1 MKISKLPVIKQ
12 TVINKTKQIK
22 PLLCTY
28 FSKNVDTLT
37 TSSVD
42 ISLSMSQKLLLSSQK
57 ALAKIFFQSHNPDF
71 FSLNLLEG
79 IQRDIPVFKG
89 LSLKDISFIGKDLH
103 AIIAKQGCYS
113 KCTHCYANAQ
123 KPLKENA
130 SSVNSVLFDDIKALA
145 DGFNV
150 LKHRTGINFVRN
162 SGIKY
167 NAFVF
172 DSDCMEIAAKDSL
185 GNIHLF
191 PELNKLVLDGFDI
204 KSVFDTSGWNP
215 KSKIYQQRAE
225 KIIEYYRQP
234 NKMDELYQF
243 NVSIN
248 PFHSMYE
255 KSLELKQKGYIE
267 LSEKIYKSYV
277 DRMSNALFTCI
288 PLMNDKKFGVITR
301 AMPDSI
307 PNMQGYDIKSLTNLL
322 NDIYVN
328 FSQRCLDDM
337 FSNKKHIKNENDLK
351 NILKLCEVHLKAFD
365 IDTDIVPSAK
375 IKEIIEKRNPGKID
389 KISKDIF
396 SESLLLDEQFEE
408 LKSGRGLAHV
418 TDIYRKLIDI
428 TGKVYLSDNQ
438 RVIPTD
444 IQINYKNRYKVAD
457 RFHTVDDS
465 FVYKFHNTK

>member
-12 TVINKTKQIK
+12 TVIKQTKQMK
-22 PLLCTY
+22 PLLSTY
-28 FSKNVDTLT
+28 FSRNVDTLAM
-37 TSSVD
+37 SNNGV
-42 ISLSMSQKLLLSSQK
+42 SLSVYQKLLLSSQK

-71 FSLNLLEG
+71 YSLSLLEG
-79 IQRDIPVFKG
+79 IQKDIPIFKG
-89 LSLKDISFIGKDLH
+89 LSLKDIAFVGQDLH
-103 AIIAKQGCYS
+103 AIVAKQGCYS
-113 KCTHCYANAQ
+113 KCLHCYAGAQ
-123 KPLKENA
+123 KPLKESA
-130 SSVNSVLFDDIKALA
+130 LSVNSVLFDDIKSLA
-145 DGFNV
+145 DAFKL
-150 LKHRTGINFVRN
+150 LKKRTGINFVRN

-172 DSDCMEIAAKDSL
+172 DSDCIEVAAKDLS
-185 GNIHLF
+185 GNVHDF
-191 PELNKLVLDGFDI
+191 PELNKLVLDGFGI

-277 DRMSNALFTCI
+277 DRMSNVLFTCI

-322 NDIYVN
+322 NDIYVD
-328 FSQRCLDDM
+328 FSQKCLDDL
-337 FSNKKHIKNENDLK
+337 FSNKKHIKNEDDLK
-351 NILKLCEVHLKAFD
+351 NVLSLCEVQLKAFD
-365 IDTDIVPSAK
+365 IDTDMLPSAK
-375 IKEIIEKRNPGKID
+375 IKEIIAKRNPGKID
-389 KISKDIF
+389 KILKDVF
-396 SESLLLDEQFEE
+396 SDYLLLDEQYDE
-408 LKSGRGLAHV
+408 LKSGRTLGQVA
-418 TDIYRKLIDI
+418 DIYRKLIDI

-457 RFHTVDDS
+457 MFHTVDDS

>member
-1 MKISKLPVIKQ
+1 MRINKLPLIKQ

-37 TSSVD
+37 TSSDD

-191 PELNKLVLDGFDI
+191 SELNKLVLDGFDI

-267 LSEKIYKSYV
+267 LSEKIYKAYV
-277 DRMSNALFTCI
+277 DRMSNALFTFI
-288 PLMNDKKFGVITR
+288 PLMSNKNFGIITR
-301 AMPDSI
+301 ALPDSI
-307 PNMQGYDIKSLTNLL
+307 PNMHGYNIDALRNLI
-322 NDIYVN
+322 NDIYES
-328 FSQRCLDDM
+328 FSKRCIDDL
-337 FSNKKHIKNENDLK
+337 SSHKTYIKNEFDLK
-351 NILKLCEVHLKAFD
+351 TVLNICEAQLKGFD
-365 IDTDIVPSAK
+365 IDTNIVPSNK
-375 IKEIIEKRNPGKID
+375 IKKLILKRNPD
-389 KISKDIF
+389 MDMESFKDIF
-396 SESLLLDEQFEE
+396 PKAYFVDEQYVDLKLGKKSDFFDE
-408 LKSGRGLAHV
+408 LYG
-418 TDIYRKLIDI
+418 KLIDI

-444 IQINYKNRYKVAD
+444 IQLNYINRNKSSDK
-457 RFHTVDDS
+457 FHTLDNS
-465 FVYKFHNTK
+465 FVYKLHKRK

>member
-1 MKISKLPVIKQ
+1 MRINKLPLIKQ

-37 TSSVD
+37 TSSDD

-79 IQRDIPVFKG
+79 IQRDIPIFKG

-267 LSEKIYKSYV
+267 LSEKIYKAYV
-277 DRMSNALFTCI
+277 DRMSNALFTFI
-288 PLMNDKKFGVITR
+288 PLMSNKNFGIITR
-301 AMPDSI
+301 ALPDSI
-307 PNMQGYDIKSLTNLL
+307 PNMHGYNIDALRNLI
-322 NDIYVN
+322 NDIYES
-328 FSQRCLDDM
+328 FSKRCIDDL
-337 FSNKKHIKNENDLK
+337 SSHKTYIKNEFDLK
-351 NILKLCEVHLKAFD
+351 TVLNICEAQLKGFD
-365 IDTDIVPSAK
+365 IDTNIVPSNK
-375 IKEIIEKRNPGKID
+375 IKKLILKRNPD
-389 KISKDIF
+389 MDMESFKDIF
-396 SESLLLDEQFEE
+396 PKAYFVDEQYVDLKLGKKSDFFDE
-408 LKSGRGLAHV
+408 LYG
-418 TDIYRKLIDI
+418 KLIDI

-444 IQINYKNRYKVAD
+444 LQLNYINKNKITDNFRTLD
-457 RFHTVDDS
+457 TS
-465 FVYKFHNTK
+465 FVFNVHNAK

>member
-12 TVINKTKQIK
+12 TVINQTKQMK
-22 PLLCTY
+22 PLLSTY
-28 FSKNVDTLT
+28 FSRNVDTLAM
-37 TSSVD
+37 SNNGV
-42 ISLSMSQKLLLSSQK
+42 SLSVYQKLLLSSQK

-71 FSLNLLEG
+71 YSLSLLEG
-79 IQRDIPVFKG
+79 IQKDIPIFKG
-89 LSLKDISFIGKDLH
+89 LSLKDIAFVGQDLH

-191 PELNKLVLDGFDI
+191 PELNKVVLDGFDI

-215 KSKIYQQRAE
+215 KSKIHQQRAQR
-225 KIIEYYRQP
+225 IVNYYSQP
-234 NKMDELYQF
+234 GKMDELYQF

-337 FSNKKHIKNENDLK
+337 FSSKKHIKNEDDLK
-351 NILKLCEVHLKAFD
+351 NVLSLCEVQLKAFD
-365 IDTDIVPSAK
+365 IDTNILPSEK
-375 IKEIIEKRNPGKID
+375 IKEIIAKRNPGKID
-389 KISKDIF
+389 KILKDFF
-396 SESLLLDEQFEE
+396 SEYLLLDEQYDE
-408 LKSGRGLAHV
+408 LKSGRTLGQV
-418 TDIYRKLIDI
+418 SDIYRKLIDI

-438 RVIPTD
+438 RLIPTD
-444 IQINYKNRYKVAD
+444 IQVNYKNRYKVAD